1 MIDTTC
7 FEWSLDITDGNIWI
21 LLSWHRMALAWR
33 RMLMVSSESLLAWR
47 ACSHLFLDILIATSL
62 MQPSFVREFSIT
74 SMKGGYRRVFQR
86 PIGFEWYVPYVQG
99 LNISFL
105 LFPLRTCNAMYWVC
119 LVSSCFLYM
128 EPLSPLPLKYLFL
141 YDCRELITYTDDT
154 SSLAETDLDVLSRT
168 KPKEANELISKQ
180 ESQDKLE
187 KAPDTSVPTNGNS
200 SQEKLIGS
208 PDIRPKKLALKLAF
222 TLPTSCYATMAIR
235 ELLKTSTSVCSYIFF
250 NFFTCSCLLLRNPLS
265 ESVS

>member
-1 MIDTTC
+1 MYNKEC
-7 FEWSLDITDGNIWI
+7 P
-21 LLSWHRMALAWR
+21 
-33 RMLMVSSESLLAWR
+33 SEEST
-47 ACSHLFLDILIATSL
+47 SVDILETDDDHTNSIEIDLCSEAQPEESIQSAKIVDSGDFTKGIYTFDDVVLPLPGSQALFPGNEIAEIYHEMARKDGISL
-62 MQPSFVREFSIT
+62 TENAHGVKEFSIT

-86 PIGFEWYVPYVQG
+86 PIGFEW
-99 LNISFL
+99 
-105 LFPLRTCNAMYWVC
+105 
-119 LVSSCFLYM
+119 
-128 EPLSPLPLKYLFL
+128 
-141 YDCRELITYTDDT
+141 ELITYTDDT

-208 PDIRPKKLALKLAF
+208 PDILPKKLALKLAF

-235 ELLKTSTSVCSYIFF
+235 ELLKTSTSVAYQK
-250 NFFTCSCLLLRNPLS
+250 TLSC
-265 ESVS
+265 

>member
-1 MIDTTC
+1 
-7 FEWSLDITDGNIWI
+7 
-21 LLSWHRMALAWR
+21 
-33 RMLMVSSESLLAWR
+33 
-47 ACSHLFLDILIATSL
+47 
-62 MQPSFVREFSIT
+62 MQ
-74 SMKGGYRRVFQR
+74 
-86 PIGFEWYVPYVQG
+86 
-99 LNISFL
+99 
-105 LFPLRTCNAMYWVC
+105 CNVYWVC

-128 EPLSPLPLKYLFL
+128 EPLLPLPLKYLFL

-208 PDIRPKKLALKLAF
+208 PDILPKKLALKLAF

-235 ELLKTSTSVCSYIFF
+235 ELLKTSTSVCSYIFL
-250 NFFTCSCLLLRNPLS
+250 FFYL
-265 ESVS
+265 